1 MIRYSLLGAGLALL
15 ASCATETAPAPVTD
29 PVTAPAPMSE
39 VDRGLETARD
49 LAAAGNEQTAIDRLT
64 QLLGDPELSARE
76 TADILY
82 ARAQLRHGAGNDL
95 FGAISDLDE
104 MLAIDPSHPDAETA
118 IGLRDMARGE
128 ATSLNGRLEQG
139 GLSSS
144 ERFEILFRL
153 GQHQDAL
160 DVMVAEGLT
169 PDNGTLIDFY
179 QMGYLCEGTEFTGP
193 SYDAVEPDGTQ
204 RTLQVCDF
212 GK

>member
-15 ASCATETAPAPVTD
+15 ASCATEPAPAPVAD
-29 PVTAPAPMSE
+29 PVPAPAPMSE
-39 VDRGLETARD
+39 VERGLETARD

-64 QLLGDPELSARE
+64 QLLGNPDLSARE

-104 MLAIDPSHPDAETA
+104 MLATDPSHPDAEAA
-118 IGLRDMARGE
+118 IDLRDMARGE

-139 GLSSS
+139 GLSSM

-160 DVMVAEGLT
+160 DTMVSEGLT
-169 PDNGTLIDFY
+169 PDNATLIDFY
-179 QMGYLCEGTEFTGP
+179 QMGYLCEGAEFTGP
-193 SYDAVEPDGTQ
+193 TYEAVEPDGTA